1 MKRSHLF
8 LGISGAAA
16 LLLAGSL
23 ALNGCTAPTEDY
35 QVQQF
40 ATLRIMN
47 FAPSD
52 ANCNPTAPMDIY
64 WDTKTPVSV
73 SGNNAKLY
81 NLKYGDAAVYTTSL
95 AAAAN
100 GTTYHIVATPTRIPG
115 KAWITDDETLYP
127 ASASNT
133 GRYTYLIT
141 LNPSTPGS
149 FLRTLIPDGAPN
161 ASPESTYVRFINM
174 QANAGPLTV
183 RVNDPVT
190 GQAINSAP
198 LDFNQVGSG
207 SYTALHYVQ
216 DTSFAFFVV
225 NSSNQVLARL
235 SYQTFIGGSSYT
247 LVYAGDPCQTV
258 LTNPADTTTS
268 SLDTLRLRAF
278 DDNTTGNDQ
287 TNPILYSYRY
297 NVVNDIYPAG
307 PGYSA
312 LGFLN
317 GQAFAAH
324 WGFSVNPVLAL
335 APGGAYTDSANG
347 AYNVYYQSTALT
359 DPLDVKVF
367 STTPTGGNST
377 LVYDYNLPG
386 PQASVPMDKPVTF
399 LFTGPDTALKNATYW
414 NDQGRILQVP
424 DVSSPN
430 TVTLALYNA
439 TNPSTK
445 VAGTAIYA
453 SYYISA
459 PSFDTT
465 LLNISANNR
474 STMTI
479 VQVPLSSTGTFT
491 IADSIG
497 SGTNKQGGDSK
508 TFSADPGAI
517 YEVFATGVKADP
529 HLLIMRVNAGN

>member
-8 LGISGAAA
+8 LGISGALA
-16 LLLAGSL
+16 LLVAGSL
-23 ALNGCTAPTEDY
+23 ALNGCTAQTEPY
-35 QVQQF
+35 NVQQF

-73 SGNNAKLY
+73 SGNNAKIY

-95 AAAAN
+95 SAASN

-115 KAWITDDETLYP
+115 KAWITDDVTLSP
-127 ASASNT
+127 SSASST
-133 GRYTYLIT
+133 GKYTYLIT

-149 FLRTLIPDGAPN
+149 FLRTLVQDGQPN
-161 ASPESTYVRFINM
+161 AAQNMTYVRFINM

-190 GQAINSAP
+190 GQAINSTP
-198 LDFNQVGSG
+198 LDFNQIGT
-207 SYTALHYVQ
+207 YTALHYVQ

-258 LTNPADTTTS
+258 LNNPADTTTS
-268 SLDTLRLRAF
+268 ALDTLRLRAF

-297 NVVNDIYPAG
+297 NIVNDIYPVG
-307 PGYSA
+307 PGYST

-317 GQAFAAH
+317 GQAFSAH
-324 WGFSVNPVLAL
+324 YGFSVNPVLAL
-335 APGGAYTDSANG
+335 EPGGAYTDSGNG

-367 STTPTGGNST
+367 STTPAGGSST

-386 PQASVPMDKPVTF
+386 PQASVPMDKPITF
-399 LFTGPDTALKNATYW
+399 LFTGPDTALKNGTFW

-424 DVSSPN
+424 DVSNPN
-430 TVTLALYNA
+430 TITLAFYNA
-439 TNPSTK
+439 TNTSYK
-445 VAGTAIYA
+445 VAGTALFA
-453 SYYISA
+453 SYYVKGGY
-459 PSFDTT
+459 DTT
-465 LLNISANNR
+465 LTNIASNNR
-474 STMTI
+474 STMTVI
-479 VQVPLSSTGTFT
+479 QLPVSSSGSFT
-491 IADSIG
+491 ISDSIG
-497 SGTNKQGGDSK
+497 SGTNKVLGDSK
-508 TFSADPGAI
+508 TFTADPGGI
-517 YEVFATGVKADP
+517 YEVFSTGIKSDP
-529 HLLIMRVNAGN
+529 HLLIMRVNGNQ